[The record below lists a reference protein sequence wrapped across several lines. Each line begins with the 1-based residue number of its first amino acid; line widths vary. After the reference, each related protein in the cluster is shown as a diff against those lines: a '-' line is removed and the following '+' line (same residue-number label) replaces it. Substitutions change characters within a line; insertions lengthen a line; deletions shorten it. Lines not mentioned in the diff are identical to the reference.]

1 MRAKTLFKKI
11 SVVLLAAVLMTSIPA
26 DIPAASN
33 PSIEA
38 AGAAGMGQENLLKLW
53 YDEPVSQGTVRPNMM
68 GGQGTQNAD
77 NVWQQLT
84 LPIGNSRMGAN
95 VYGEVAEE
103 HLTFN
108 VHRLA
113 RKESTCHD
121 CG

>member
-103 HLTFN
+103 IGRAH
-108 VHRLA
+108 V
-113 RKESTCHD
+113 
-121 CG
+121 